1 MRTDVDDRAGRVD
14 EQATGRAGWFGRWAA
29 WIGSPIGSLLAGCL
43 LGGWGMAEGPGER
56 SDQDLRDPSR
66 AVAMLAV
73 HPGLELTLA
82 SSEPQIQSLTCLD
95 IDHRGRVWAC
105 EVVNYRGHNGRRP
118 EGDRILIL
126 EDQTGDGVMDSCKV
140 FYQGRDIDSAMG
152 ICVLG
157 SQVIVSASP
166 NIWLF
171 TDEDGDDV
179 PDRKELLFSNTG
191 IPQHDH
197 SAHSFLFGPDGKL
210 YWNFGNTGHAVHDAS
225 GSPVVDL
232 AGRVVNDSGQPY
244 REGMVFRCNPD
255 GSEFEVLAHN
265 FRNNYEVSID
275 AFGRLWQSDND
286 DDGNRAARINYVM
299 EFGNYGYKDEL
310 TGAGWRAPRAN
321 MEATI
326 PQQHWRLNDPG
337 VVPTLLITG
346 AGSPAGM
353 TLYEGDLLP
362 SGLRNQMIHCEPGLS
377 LVRAYP
383 VEPAGA
389 GFTASMVN
397 LVEGVGDPWF
407 RPVDVGTAPDGS
419 LFIADWY
426 DPGVGGHQMGDLER
440 GRLYRLAPAGHP
452 YQCPE
457 FDFDTPSGAVAALV
471 NPNLSVRFMAWQA
484 ISRFGDQASGPLWAL
499 TADANPRLRARA
511 YWALGKLAGSGEA
524 AVKAAGGDREPEV
537 REMAIRLAR
546 QLALPLPVMMEMFLE
561 DDAPGVLRELAIACR
576 GESSPGMPRW
586 WSELAARYDGEDRWY
601 LEALGIGA
609 EQRWG
614 ECFVAYE
621 QLMRE
626 RSLPLSAD
634 LVWRARTA
642 AALPYVVAT
651 LTAADSSL
659 KDVARFQRSLDFH
672 SSDDAKNVWREAL
685 ERLLE
690 QADWSESQEK
700 VLVEALRR
708 SGNPGRYVSEPR
720 VLAALERYL
729 ERVDRSEQLAI
740 LKALPVL
747 GLMERLMAL
756 AAEPDTAGV
765 GGASLLLERY
775 PDQSWGE
782 RLVGLDEP
790 TAVGVAQSLSSAEP
804 RLSLIPSLRLLE
816 DESLGMPV
824 RVAVAKGLAG
834 SQAGGERLLE
844 LESAGRLPAEARL
857 LVGSWLRSSPHE
869 AVRERATEL
878 FPALRGEAAEPLPP
892 LEQLIGRRGDVAQG
906 EVVFRTRGTCASCHQ
921 VHGHGQSVGPDL
933 SGIGSKLAKEAMY
946 VAILDP
952 SAAISHNYESYAA
965 LTEDGEV
972 VVGLLVSRTEDQLVL
987 KDAKGIERQLASS
1000 QVEDFKRLEK
1010 SLMPESLVEAL
1021 SADDLVHLVE
1031 YLMSLRAPA
1040 DAVATGAE

>member
-1 MRTDVDDRAGRVD
+1 MASRLSRRGADC
-14 EQATGRAGWFGRWAA
+14 
-29 WIGSPIGSLLAGCL
+29 GSPLRPAQCGCFLAIVWL
-43 LGGWGMAEGPGER
+43 ASWGLVSWGLADGPGEP
-56 SDQDLRDPSR
+56 SDQELRDPAR
-66 AVAMLAV
+66 AVSSLAV
-73 HPGLELTLA
+73 YPGLELTLSA
-82 SSEPQIQSLTCLD
+82 SEPQIQSLTCLD
-95 IDHRGRVWAC
+95 VDHRGRVWVC

-126 EDQTGDGVMDSCKV
+126 EDQTGDGVLDSCKV

-166 NIWLF
+166 HIWLF
-171 TDEDGDDV
+171 TDTDGDDV
-179 PDRKELLFSNTG
+179 PDRKELLFSSTG

-197 SAHSFLFGPDGKL
+197 SAHSFVFGPDGKL

-244 REGMVFRCNPD
+244 REGMVFRCNLD
-255 GSEFEVLAHN
+255 GSVFEVLAHN

-321 MEATI
+321 LEPTI

-346 AGSPAGM
+346 AGSPAGI
-353 TLYEGDLLP
+353 TLYEGTLLP
-362 SGLRNQMIHCEPGLS
+362 DLFRNQMIHCEPGLS

-383 VEPAGA
+383 VEPDGA

-407 RPVDVGTAPDGS
+407 RPVDVCTAPDGS

-426 DPGVGGHQMGDLER
+426 DPGVGGHQMGDLQR

-452 YQCPE
+452 YRLPE

-471 NPNLSVRFMAWQA
+471 NPNSSVRYQAWQA
-484 ISRFGDQASGPLWAL
+484 ISRFGEQASGPLWELA
-499 TADANPRLRARA
+499 ADADPRLRARA
-511 YWALGKLAGSGEA
+511 YWALGKLAGAGEA
-524 AVKAAGGDREPEV
+524 AVRAAGSDREPEV
-537 REMAIRLAR
+537 REMAIRLGR
-546 QLALPLPVMMEMFLE
+546 QLAMPLPVMMELFLE
-561 DDAPGVLRELAIACR
+561 DEAPGVLRELAIACR
-576 GESSPGMPRW
+576 GDRSPSMPRCW
-586 WSELAARYDGEDRWY
+586 AELAARYNGSDRWY

-609 EQRWG
+609 EDRWG
-614 ECFVAYE
+614 ECFPAYE
-621 QLMRE
+621 QTMRE
-626 RSLPLSAD
+626 RFVPLSAD
-634 LVWRARTA
+634 ILWRARTA
-642 AALPYVVAT
+642 AALPYVVAM
-651 LTAADSSL
+651 LTAEESSL
-659 KDVARFQRSLDFH
+659 QEVARFQRALDFH
-672 SSDDAKNVWREAL
+672 PPEAAERVWQAVL
-685 ERLLE
+685 ERLAE
-690 QADWSESQEK
+690 ESDWSAGQQQM
-700 VLVEALRR
+700 LVEALRR
-708 SGNPGRYVSEPR
+708 SSDPGLYVAEPR
-720 VLAALERYL
+720 VLAVLERYL
-729 ERVDRSEQLAI
+729 GRVDRSERLAI
-740 LKALPVL
+740 LKVLPVADA
-747 GLMERLMAL
+747 MERLL
-756 AAEPDTAGV
+756 AIAAVPDTAGV

-775 PDQSWGE
+775 PDQAWGE
-782 RLVGLDEP
+782 RLAGVDES
-790 TAVGVAQSLSSAEP
+790 TAAGVAQSLSSAEP
-804 RLSLIPSLRLLE
+804 RLALAPSARLLE
-816 DESLGMPV
+816 DASLAMTV
-824 RVAVAKGLAG
+824 RLAVAKGLAG
-834 SQAGGERLLE
+834 SQPGGERLLE
-844 LESAGRLPAEARL
+844 LEVEGRLPAEARL

-869 AVRERATEL
+869 SVRQRADEL
-878 FPALRGEAAEPLPP
+878 FPVIRGEAAEPLPP
-892 LEQLIGRRGDVAQG
+892 LDQLIGRRGDIAQG

-921 VHGHGQSVGPDL
+921 VLGHGQSVGPDL

-965 LTEDGEV
+965 LTDEGEV
-972 VVGLLVSRTEDQLVL
+972 VVGLLVSRTDEQLVL
-987 KDAKGIERQLASS
+987 RDAKGIDRQLASS
-1000 QVEDFKRLEK
+1000 QVEEVKRLEK
-1010 SLMPESLVEAL
+1010 SLMPENLVEAL

-1040 DAVATGAE
+1040 AGQVSD